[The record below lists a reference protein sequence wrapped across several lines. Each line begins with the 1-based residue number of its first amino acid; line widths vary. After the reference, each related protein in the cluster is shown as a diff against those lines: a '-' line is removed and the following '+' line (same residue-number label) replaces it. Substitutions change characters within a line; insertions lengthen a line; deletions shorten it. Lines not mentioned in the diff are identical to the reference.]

1 MFHIARRASQKRR
14 LEPDPIEVRLAENR
28 LQWQTDGPVKST
40 RVSKK
45 GQIGWDGALPS
56 AGSFRDSISYALSKK
71 KRGDCEWAPLCSI
84 RSLLHVLKNDD
95 SLPLTTGT

>member
-1 MFHIARRASQKRR
+1 MGWGVTECRFFQGFHFLRFI
-14 LEPDPIEVRLAENR
+14 
-28 LQWQTDGPVKST
+28 
-40 RVSKK
+40 
-45 GQIGWDGALPS
+45 
-56 AGSFRDSISYALSKK
+56 KK